1 MSNVRMK
8 LRQECHINAL
18 YTFNFGCVPLGHA
31 FHVIKNIYKKIFI
44 EFVNRKIK
52 QLCRQFQSDLKI
64 KTNNIFPCR
73 CAMKFRDIFRL
84 KLSNVHSFFQTQ
96 QWTYQSQ
103 MCELSSNL
111 TKITP

>member
-44 EFVNRKIK
+44 EFVKRKIK
-52 QLCRQFQSDLKI
+52 QL
-64 KTNNIFPCR
+64 
-73 CAMKFRDIFRL
+73 
-84 KLSNVHSFFQTQ
+84 
-96 QWTYQSQ
+96 
-103 MCELSSNL
+103 
-111 TKITP
+111 

>member
-8 LRQECHINAL
+8 LRQGCHMNAL

-52 QLCRQFQSDLKI
+52 VVTAYIMPAVSKWFENKDKQ
-64 KTNNIFPCR
+64 
-73 CAMKFRDIFRL
+73 DISL
-84 KLSNVHSFFQTQ
+84 
-96 QWTYQSQ
+96 
-103 MCELSSNL
+103 
-111 TKITP
+111 